1 MVAPLIAG
9 ILKKFENL
17 TESDLVNPKNLII
30 VSTAPDLLIP
40 GIIAKDWKKPII
52 NEDFI
57 SILSRSL
64 IRRQYLSI

>member
-17 TESDLVNPKNLII
+17 TESDLVNPKNLIT

-40 GIIAKDWKKPII
+40 GIIAID
-52 NEDFI
+52 
-57 SILSRSL
+57 
-64 IRRQYLSI
+64 